1 MGISG
6 CMIKLIRCRNQ
17 RAVTGIVT
25 GVVVT
30 ISDSVPHIIYGVL
43 RERGDGDL
51 APQIIIETGRVILVA
66 GTRPENI
73 CDVRETIVIVVKVSS
88 SRIPA
93 GVIRIAVRVIAM
105 TRVVRPALSAAGG
118 HAMTADLIE
127 MASVVAKCFVAVIGI
142 IDPGHAVIP
151 VPGERVGMITFILD
165 SVKIIAVGVGVVD
178 SWPLVLTG
186 RVALGE
192 WKLDL
197 SDVARHR
204 IAGVMVRLPLRLRH
218 SRRI

>member
-1 MGISG
+1 MGSHHNRSSWVRAIIARAPHGRSHAFHTMVIVMGISG
-6 CMIKLIRCRNQ
+6 CMIKLIRRRNQ

-30 ISDSVPHIIYGVL
+30 VSDSVPHIIYGVL

-105 TRVVRPALSAAGG
+105 TRVLYVQLSVPP
-118 HAMTADLIE
+118 
-127 MASVVAKCFVAVIGI
+127 VVM
-142 IDPGHAVIP
+142 
-151 VPGERVGMITFILD
+151 R
-165 SVKIIAVGVGVVD
+165 
-178 SWPLVLTG
+178 
-186 RVALGE
+186 
-192 WKLDL
+192 
-197 SDVARHR
+197 
-204 IAGVMVRLPLRLRH
+204 
-218 SRRI
+218 